1 VRRAGARD
9 VDRVAALWAELSR
22 HHAALDPRH
31 ALRPDAEP
39 EIRRLV
45 AAELRDPDALTLL
58 CERDGSPCAF
68 CMARIQRAP
77 AIRREALRVEIGE
90 LFVRE
95 PERRRG
101 VGRALVGAA
110 LEWVRERGAPSVVV
124 HVDARN
130 VAGQAF
136 WRGLG
141 FSALMDVLER
151 RL

>member
-9 VDRVAALWAELSR
+9 LDSVAALWAELSR

-31 ALRPDAEP
+31 ALRPGAEP
-39 EIRRLV
+39 ELRRLL
-45 AAELRDPDALTLL
+45 AAELRDEDALALL
-58 CERDGSPCAF
+58 YERAGEALGL
-68 CMARIQRAP
+68 CMARMQRAP
-77 AIRREALRVEIGE
+77 AIRRETARVEIGE

-95 PERRRG
+95 PARRQG

-110 LEWVRERGAPSVVV
+110 LGWVRAQGAPSVVV
-124 HVDARN
+124 RVDARN
-130 VAGQAF
+130 AEGQAF

-141 FSALMDVLER
+141 FAELMDVLEH